1 MNTLYKK
8 PGTSN
13 AMSPT
18 GLSAT
23 QPFSPNG
30 SGLMTPTSATS
41 SNNGDS
47 MPVTIRVKK
56 HKQSKPFLQTP
67 GATAP
72 PQSQQSA
79 QSQLGNKTALSNKT

>member
-8 PGTSN
+8 PGTS
-13 AMSPT
+13 APMSPT

-30 SGLMTPTSATS
+30 SGIMTPTSATS

-72 PQSQQSA
+72 P
-79 QSQLGNKTALSNKT
+79 